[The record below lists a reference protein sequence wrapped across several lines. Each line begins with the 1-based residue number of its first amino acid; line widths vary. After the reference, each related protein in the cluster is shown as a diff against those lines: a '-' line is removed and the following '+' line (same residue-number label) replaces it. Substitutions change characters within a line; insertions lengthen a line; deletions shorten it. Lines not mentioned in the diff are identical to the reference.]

1 MPWAI
6 KNNNSQISIVSYGRN
21 KRWANLFH
29 SVQLKSVFYNPKD
42 LDLEGTW
49 IKDNCLQVN
58 NVTKK
63 QHLIIHKISKDFA

>member
-1 MPWAI
+1 M
-6 KNNNSQISIVSYGRN
+6 SYGRN

-42 LDLEGTW
+42 LDATW
-49 IKDNCLQVN
+49 IEDDCLQVN